1 MANLYL
7 LGFMGTGK
15 TSVGRLLSQR
25 LSWKFLDL
33 DDLIE
38 EREGLKI
45 AEIFSQKGE
54 PYFRDLET
62 KILKEVAQKS
72 KLIVAC
78 GGGVVLKEENL
89 SLIENSGIGICL
101 EASPEV
107 IYERTKKFTHRPLL
121 NVVNPQ
127 GKIKELLEKRAKF
140 YAKVKYHIDT
150 SNLTVEEA
158 VEKIE
163 KLVKEKLRVFR
174 NGQ

>member
-89 SLIENSGIGICL
+89 SLIENSGIGTVSYTHL
-101 EASPEV
+101 TLPTT
-107 IYERTKKFTHRPLL
+107 ER
-121 NVVNPQ
+121 V
-127 GKIKELLEKRAKF
+127 
-140 YAKVKYHIDT
+140 
-150 SNLTVEEA
+150 
-158 VEKIE
+158 
-163 KLVKEKLRVFR
+163 
-174 NGQ
+174 